1 MTKEKDDELVVCIYD
16 EQGLSIEQKLL
27 EIFDKYIK
35 SSLQKV
41 NL

>member
-41 NL
+41 NS

>member
-27 EIFDKYIK
+27 EIFEKYIK

-41 NL
+41 NY

>member
-16 EQGLSIEQKLL
+16 EQGLNIEQKLL

-41 NL
+41 NS

>member
-27 EIFDKYIK
+27 EIFEKYIK

-41 NL
+41 NS